1 VSGAPRPIAAGTVL
15 FRAGDPCR
23 GFVLLHEGSLRVTLT
38 AANGRE
44 VVLYR
49 VAPGEVCLQTFSC
62 LVEGRDYSAR
72 GVAETDLLAEI
83 IPSADFHRAM
93 AADEAFRARVFG
105 AVAQRFADFERL
117 VEDVA
122 LTGLPARLARALLRL
137 AGSGESVQATHE
149 QLAAETASGRAVVSR
164 QLARFAEDGLVE
176 ARRGEI
182 RLRDPRALDRLAR
195 DG

>member
-1 VSGAPRPIAAGTVL
+1 MSGAPRPIPAGTVL

-23 GFVLLHEGSLRVTLT
+23 GFVLLHEGLLRVTLT

-72 GVAETDLLAEI
+72 GVAETDLLAET

-93 AADEAFRARVFG
+93 ARDDAFRARIFG
-105 AVAQRFADFERL
+105 AVAQRFGDFERL

-122 LTGLPARLARALLRL
+122 LTGFPARLARALLRL
-137 AGSGESVQATHE
+137 AGDGHTVRATHE

-164 QLARFAEDGLVE
+164 QLARFADEGLVLGQ
-176 ARRGEI
+176 RGEI
-182 RLRDPRALDRLAR
+182 RLRDPDALTRLAR
-195 DG
+195 RG